1 MTKRILVVIV
11 LIALTAPSI
20 ANAAF
25 PEDPLIPSGCIS
37 SQGYDAQ
44 GRPLPREECGLKEM
58 VKVAVNIS
66 KLILGVLGSVTLLFF
81 IYGGFVWITAAGN
94 TQRIEQ
100 GKKVFE
106 SALVGLI
113 IVLSSWLII
122 YFITAALTGTPVGE
136 QVKLFNGGGEPFQL
150 PPER

>member
-1 MTKRILVVIV
+1 MYTKATTKRILVLSI
-11 LIALTAPSI
+11 LIGAIFLLTIAPA
-20 ANAAF
+20 ANAALAGT
-25 PEDPLIPSGCIS
+25 PIVPAGCLEDK
-37 SQGYDAQ
+37 AVN
-44 GRPLPREECGLKEM
+44 CGLKEM
-58 VKVAVNIS
+58 VEVAVNIS

-81 IYGGFVWITAAGN
+81 IYGGIVWLTAAGN

-122 YFITAALTGTPVGE
+122 YFITAALTGTPAGE
-136 QVKLFNGGGEPFQL
+136 QIKLFNDGGEPFQL
-150 PPER
+150 PQ